1 MDTIDWLLDSDPAIR
16 HQVLR
21 DLTDA
26 SPDVVTA
33 ERSRVA
39 REGWGAQLLALQDPE
54 GTWDHGTYRPGWVD
68 ESRPF
73 FSAWT
78 ATHFSVTL
86 LRDFGVDPHDPV
98 VRDAM
103 NRVAESVRW
112 DEVDGGELYFE
123 QTTEACVAGVLL
135 SNIVYFGFDAARALD
150 SILADQQPDGG
161 WNCEQNTAVSSFH
174 PTICVLEGL
183 LAWEH
188 AADPAD
194 PQRSRVREARIR
206 GEEYLLARRLL
217 RRLSTGGFVDPRFTM
232 TTFPTRW
239 HYDVLRA
246 LEYFRRARPE
256 GDERLL
262 EAVELVRGKADA
274 EGRWPLENELEGP
287 TWFSMGEWEGA
298 PSRWVTLA
306 ALRVLRW
313 WDGLTPR

>member
-1 MDTIDWLLDSDPAIR
+1 MDTLDWLLDSDPAIR

-26 SPDVVTA
+26 SPEVVAA

-73 FSAWT
+73 FAAWT
-78 ATHFSVTL
+78 ATHFSVTS
-86 LRDFGVDPHDPV
+86 LRDLGVDPQDPV
-98 VRDAM
+98 VRSAM
-103 NRVAESVRW
+103 ERVAANVRW
-112 DEVDGGELYFE
+112 DEMDGGELYFHSA
-123 QTTEACVAGVLL
+123 TEACVAGVLL
-135 SNIVYFGFDAARALD
+135 SNSVYFGFDASHTLQRV
-150 SILADQQPDGG
+150 LADQQPDGG
-161 WNCEQNTAVSSFH
+161 WNCETDTPVSSFH
-174 PTICVLEGL
+174 STICVLEGL
-183 LAWEH
+183 QAWE
-188 AADPAD
+188 AAAEPGD
-194 PQRSRVREARIR
+194 SRLTAVRDARIR

-217 RRLSTGGFVDPRFTM
+217 RRLSTGGLVDPRFTM
-232 TTFPTRW
+232 TTYPTRW
-239 HYDVLRA
+239 HYDVLRG

-256 GDERLL
+256 GDDRLL

-274 EGRWPLENELEGP
+274 EGRWRLENELDGP

-298 PSRWVTLA
+298 PSRWVTLG

>member
-1 MDTIDWLLDSDPAIR
+1 MDVIDWLLDSDPAIR

-26 SPDVVTA
+26 SPDVVRA
-33 ERSRVA
+33 ERPRVA
-39 REGWGAQLLALQDPE
+39 REGWGARLLDLQDPE

-86 LRDFGVDPHDPV
+86 LRDYGIDPDDAA
-98 VRDAM
+98 VRAAM
-103 NRVAESVRW
+103 QRVAAMVRW
-112 DEVDGGELYFE
+112 DAVDGGELYFHS
-123 QTTEACVAGVLL
+123 TVEACVAGVLL
-135 SNIVYFGFDAARALD
+135 SNTVYFGFDPSRTLEV
-150 SILADQQPDGG
+150 ILADQQPDGG
-161 WNCEQNTAVSSFH
+161 WNCEKDTLVSSFH
-174 PTICVLEGL
+174 PTICVVEGL
-183 LAWEH
+183 LAWES

-194 PQRSRVREARIR
+194 PRMSAVREARVR
-206 GEEYLLARRLL
+206 GEEYLLKRRLM
-217 RRLSTGGFVDPRFTM
+217 RRLSTGGIVDPRFTM
-232 TTFPTRW
+232 TTFPARW
-239 HYDVLRA
+239 HYDVLRG
-246 LEYFRRARPE
+246 LEHFRRARPE
-256 GDERLL
+256 GDDRLL

-274 EGRWPLENELEGP
+274 EGRFPLENELDGP
-287 TWFSMGEWEGA
+287 TWFSMDEWEGA